1 MSTSMVNSKE
11 FLFFG
16 LLLFVFLSFQVLAH
30 DEENNANHLSVGGP
44 SDDDDPRDH
53 SIGGC
58 TYNHYYLIFYI
69 YITNYDKNVYLD
81 CDGLIDDKNPKVGY
95 KYNSQSSNNNPS
107 KLGRIDKNWNYHCR
121 YYHKNGPS
129 DDEDP
134 RDQKAQSFQQNPS
147 KFRSNR

>member
-53 SIGGC
+53 SIGYE
-58 TYNHYYLIFYI
+58 YNAQSSTHNPSKFRIM
-69 YITNYDKNVYLD
+69 D

-147 KFRSNR
+147 KFRSNRARKP